1 MDIKNV
7 LNSLNTYSTRF
18 EIYERRKGK
27 YQLVAP
33 FLHEDGDMVDLYLQQ
48 SPEGNGY
55 IRICD
60 FGMSLM
66 RLSYNYDINTKPRTQ
81 ILESMLTNNGITNDS
96 GNLFLDTSIDKI
108 YEGILQ
114 FVGCIQKVCSMDYWS
129 KETIQS
135 LFYEDLKKVIL
146 SDFKDFKPQP
156 DVELIP
162 EIVKV
167 DWKLEW
173 KNHDFYLF
181 GIRGKDKA
189 YQSAIALLEFMK
201 AEKKFISLVVHENKD
216 KLGNKEENYLT
227 RNADKQYPKLNDFAS
242 SGKNDIK
249 RLAA

>member
-7 LNSLNTYSTRF
+7 LNLLNTSSTKF

-27 YQLVAP
+27 HQLMAP
-33 FLHEDGDMVDLYLQQ
+33 FLHEDGDMVDLYLQN
-48 SPEGNGY
+48 SSKGNRY

-66 RLSYNYDINTKPRTQ
+66 RLSYNYDINTKSKSQ
-81 ILESMLTNNGITNDS
+81 ILESMLDNNGVTNDN
-96 GNLFLDTSIDKI
+96 GNLFLDTPVDKI

-114 FVGCIQKVCSMDYWS
+114 FVGCVQKVCSMDYWG
-129 KETIQS
+129 KETVQS
-135 LFYEDLKKVIL
+135 VFYEDLKKVIL
-146 SDFKDFKPQP
+146 NDFNDFKPQP
-156 DVELIP
+156 DIELIP
-162 EIVKV
+162 EIIKV

-181 GIRGKDKA
+181 GIVSKDKA
-189 YQSAIALLEFMK
+189 HHAAIALLEFMK

-216 KLGNKEENYLT
+216 KLGSKEENYLT
-227 RNADKQYPKLNDFAS
+227 RNADKQYPKLNDFTS